1 MLTLLVLVVGMWSAR
16 ASHLVNSVLTRQLII
31 LILLCGQYT
40 GDHQQLRPSPAVYRL
55 ARDFN
60 FDISLFERMLKN
72 RMHCAVLKVQHR
84 MRPEVAGL
92 IVPSIYPEL
101 TNHSSV
107 LQYETIRGMLKSVFF
122 ITHNHPEEEVLS
134 VQF

>member
-1 MLTLLVLVVGMWSAR
+1 M
-16 ASHLVNSVLTRQLII
+16 
-31 LILLCGQYT
+31 
-40 GDHQQLRPSPAVYRL
+40 RPSPAVYRL

-72 RMHCAVLKVQHR
+72 RKHCEVLKVQHR
-84 MRPEVAGL
+84 MRPEVAEL

-122 ITHNHPEEEVLS
+122 VTHNHPEEEVRVSS
-134 VQF
+134 VPNAVPLAL

>member
-1 MLTLLVLVVGMWSAR
+1 M
-16 ASHLVNSVLTRQLII
+16 
-31 LILLCGQYT
+31 
-40 GDHQQLRPSPAVYRL
+40 RPSPAVFRL

-72 RMHCAVLKVQHR
+72 RMHCDVLKVQHR
-84 MRPEVAGL
+84 MRPEVAEL

-101 TNHSSV
+101 MNHSSV

-122 ITHNHPEEEVLS
+122 ITHNHPEEEVCVSS
-134 VQF
+134 VQNVFLLAL